1 MILLKKMRLNGAVF
15 YLKRQNQNFAM
26 NLWNALSIYLFNM
39 SLICYKAILNLGVD
53 PILVHVVFCIETS
66 NNICFFKSNKWF
78 LYEMKHV
85 AKLMGTASIVSPF

>member
-26 NLWNALSIYLFNM
+26 NLWNALNIYLFNM

-53 PILVHVVFCIETS
+53 PILVHVVFYIETS
-66 NNICFFKSNKWF
+66 HDICFLNQINGFF
-78 LYEMKHV
+78 MK
-85 AKLMGTASIVSPF
+85 